1 VRPVRVAL
9 LMLAIAACAATRAQE
24 TVVTSPRADSVSVTI
39 YRDNLALITETRTV
53 DLPAQPITV
62 VLSNVVDTLLPQTA
76 VMTGAERP
84 LAESAFSFDQL
95 SPASLLVRS
104 IGKTV
109 VLVRTDR
116 ATGKITRTPATIVSA
131 GEGVVLQLANG
142 VETLRCSGLPEG
154 LEFSAVPGELT
165 AKPQLSVKLGAGMA
179 GKRVLKVSYL
189 ATGMS
194 WSSDYVAHL
203 NDKSD
208 RMSLLGWVTLENQ
221 TGTSFSEAQVQVVAG
236 HLNLIDASEGG
247 SESAEPE
254 GDSAEDIEYYVQLLS
269 QCFSIVP
276 MVRPP
281 PEPRYAY
288 DVYYDGGGGG
298 IDLESVVVTGMRM
311 AKREELGDYQ
321 LYRLPWATDLD
332 ARQTKQAVFLNKPDV
347 HVERF
352 YGFRVE
358 DLDAEPGEDEVRF
371 ETMLRWENE
380 ERSGLGEPLP
390 LGTVRVFESYSGED
404 VLAGEAEIEDKPVG
418 VPVEVAIGR
427 ALNLTLETQFDVG
440 DLVDL
445 DNEGTERIDVVVE
458 HRVVNDKEAPVQIE
472 IRHGAGS
479 IWTTPRV
486 RKATLRTQRKY
497 GDLMWRFTLPPG
509 ETQVL
514 HYELRAITRSDY

>member
-1 VRPVRVAL
+1 VTPVRVAL
-9 LMLAIAACAATRAQE
+9 LLLAIAACAATRAQE
-24 TVVTSPRADSVSVTI
+24 TVVTSPGADSLSVTI

-53 DLPAQPITV
+53 DLPAEPVTV

-76 VMTGAERP
+76 VMAGAERP

-95 SPASLLVRS
+95 SPASLFQRS

-116 ATGKITRTPATIVSA
+116 ATGKVTRTPATIVSA

-142 VETLRCSGLPEG
+142 VETLRCTGLPEG
-154 LEFSAVPGELT
+154 LEFSEVPRELT
-165 AKPQLSVKLGAGMA
+165 AKPQLSVKLGAGAA
-179 GKRVLKVSYL
+179 GKRVLKISYL
-189 ATGMS
+189 ATGMTWNS
-194 WSSDYVAHL
+194 NYVAHL

-208 RMSLLGWVTLENQ
+208 RMALIGWVTLENL
-221 TGTSFSEAQVQVVAG
+221 TGTSFSQAQVQVVAG
-236 HLNLIDASEGG
+236 NLNLIDASDGG
-247 SESAEPE
+247 SENAEPE
-254 GDSAEDIEYYVQLLS
+254 GDSAEDIEHYVQLLS
-269 QCFSIVP
+269 SCFATAPVI
-276 MVRPP
+276 RPP

-288 DVYYDGGGGG
+288 DVSYYGGGGG
-298 IDLESVVVTGMRM
+298 GDLESIVVTGMRM
-311 AKREELGDYQ
+311 SKREEFGDYQ

-352 YGFRVE
+352 YGFRAE
-358 DLDAEPGEDEVRF
+358 DVDAEPDEEEVRF
-371 ETMLRWENE
+371 DTMLRWENE
-380 ERSGLGEPLP
+380 TRSGLGEPLP
-390 LGTVRVFESYSGED
+390 RGTLRVFESYAGED
-404 VLAGEAEIEDKPVG
+404 VLAGEAQFDDKPVG

-427 ALNLTLETQFDVG
+427 ALNLTLESQFDVG
-440 DLVDL
+440 VEIDDG
-445 DNEGTERIDVVVE
+445 GTERIDVVVD

-472 IRHGAGS
+472 IRHAARE
-479 IWTTPRV
+479 WNTPRV

-514 HYELRAITRSDY
+514 HYELRATARTYY